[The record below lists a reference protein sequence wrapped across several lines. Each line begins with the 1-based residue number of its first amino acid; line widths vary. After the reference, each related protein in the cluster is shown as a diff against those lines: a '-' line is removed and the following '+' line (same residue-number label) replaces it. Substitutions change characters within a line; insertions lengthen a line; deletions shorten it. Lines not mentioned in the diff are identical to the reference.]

1 MILTKDAKTV
11 LFTLY
16 KEYVNR
22 KKSGTSKLK
31 AKNFDSANSIQE
43 NFFPKMLLEDVEDS
57 LRELERND
65 FLNNFYADNTI
76 YFCSLSDSAIALM
89 ESQTKETLLNIAD
102 FIAKF
107 IP

>member
-1 MILTKDAKTV
+1 MVLTKDAKTV

-16 KEYVNR
+16 KEYEKR
-22 KKSGTSKLK
+22 KKSGTSKSK
-31 AKNFDSANSIQE
+31 AKNFDSAKSIQE

-65 FLNNFYADNTI
+65 FLDNFYADNTI
-76 YFCSLSDSAIALM
+76 YFCSLSDSAIAVM

>member
-1 MILTKDAKTV
+1 MTLTKDAKTI

-16 KEYVNR
+16 KEYEKR
-22 KKSGTSKLK
+22 KKSGTSKSK
-31 AKNFDSANSIQE
+31 AKNFDSAKSIQE

-57 LRELERND
+57 LRELGRNG
-65 FLNNFYADNTI
+65 FLDNHYADNTV
-76 YFCSLSDSAIALM
+76 YFCSLSDSAIATM

-102 FIAKF
+102 FISKF